1 MTWFGE
7 NVDDFENFDT
17 IEANILYFT
26 NNFITA
32 LVMKAWVTCALG
44 WFNCWKS
51 FILKRIFFYI
61 KSFNQAKSVSF
72 RFFKFKLIIKIQIS
86 APSIFLMCI
95 FN

>member
-1 MTWFGE
+1 MMTWFGE

-44 WFNCWKS
+44 WFNC
-51 FILKRIFFYI
+51 
-61 KSFNQAKSVSF
+61 
-72 RFFKFKLIIKIQIS
+72 
-86 APSIFLMCI
+86 
-95 FN
+95 